1 MCNLSDTCDTWV
13 IFCRMCVLCY
23 LHEADMRYSAGSVY
37 SVSYLR
43 QYGGCLLWCTLSLTW
58 RRLAGVCRGWRCTLS
73 VVWSI
78 LAVVYWGVLCHLH
91 EADWRF
97 SHGVGMYSVIYMRQS
112 DDCMHGAG
120 VYSVIYIRQ
129 DGGCMLGV
137 YSHSYMRQVGECPR
151 GVCELCQLLQEGWRL
166 SAADV

>member
-1 MCNLSDTCDTWV
+1 
-13 IFCRMCVLCY
+13 
-23 LHEADMRYSAGSVY
+23 
-37 SVSYLR
+37 
-43 QYGGCLLWCTLSLTW
+43 
-58 RRLAGVCRGWRCTLS
+58 
-73 VVWSI
+73 
-78 LAVVYWGVLCHLH
+78 
-91 EADWRF
+91 
-97 SHGVGMYSVIYMRQS
+97 MRQG
-112 DDCMHGAG
+112 DDCPHGAG